1 MFIKKDPDD
10 DESNLIKNLIKN
22 IVYMIYKNIGKK

>member
-10 DESNLIKNLIKN
+10 DESNLIKNLIKK